1 MANHKSAEKRIRQNA
16 KRRLNNRQKLTRM
29 RTAVKKLRAAVAE
42 GDQKAAQELL
52 QPTLSIVDRTAQK
65 GVIHGNKAARTKSR
79 LVHAVAT
86 LG

>member
-1 MANHKSAEKRIRQNA
+1 MANHKSAEKRIRQTA
-16 KRRLNNRQKLTRM
+16 KRRLRNRMNLTRM
-29 RTAVKKLRAAVAE
+29 RSAVKKLRVAVAE

-65 GVIHGNKAARTKSR
+65 GVIHANKAARTKSR
-79 LVHAVAT
+79 LAQAVAS

>member
-1 MANHKSAEKRIRQNA
+1 MANHKSAEKRIRQTA
-16 KRRLNNRQKLTRM
+16 KRRLRNRQKMTRM
-29 RTAVKKLRAAVAE
+29 RSAIKKLRAAVAE
-42 GDQKAAQELL
+42 GDQKTAQELL

-79 LVHAVAT
+79 LVYAVSS

>member
-1 MANHKSAEKRIRQNA
+1 MANHKSAEKRIRQTA
-16 KRRLNNRQKLTRM
+16 KRRLRNRNNITRM
-29 RTAVKKLRAAVAE
+29 RGAVKKLRSAVAE
-42 GDQKAAQELL
+42 GDQKTAQELL

-79 LVHAVAT
+79 LVHAVAS

>member
-1 MANHKSAEKRIRQNA
+1 MANHKSAEKRIRQTA
-16 KRRLNNRQKLTRM
+16 KRRLRNRNCITRM
-29 RTAVKKLRAAVAE
+29 RGAVKKLRSAVAE

-79 LVHAVAT
+79 LVHAVAA